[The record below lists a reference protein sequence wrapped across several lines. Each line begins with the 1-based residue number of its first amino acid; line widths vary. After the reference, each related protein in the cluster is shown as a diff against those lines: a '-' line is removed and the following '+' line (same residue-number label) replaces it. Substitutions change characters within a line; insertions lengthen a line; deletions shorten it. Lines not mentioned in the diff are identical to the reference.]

1 MKRKGVSR
9 CGSVAELEVLGLV
22 PSTTERSLAIM
33 LLREKRQY
41 TGVVG
46 LRDSALKDTRAH

>member
-22 PSTTERSLAIM
+22 PSNTEGSLAM
-33 LLREKRQY
+33 LLKEKRQD

-46 LRDSALKDTRAH
+46 WRDSALKDTRTQ